1 MCYRTLTHLV
11 DAIKDAKL
19 KGDGAFF
26 DADEIL
32 DLSELL
38 YDILVDYDTFG
49 VLPTREEAEVNNG
62 Q

>member
-1 MCYRTLTHLV
+1 MCYRTLTHLM

-26 DADEIL
+26 DADEIV

-38 YDILVDYDTFG
+38 YDTLVHYDIYGT
-49 VLPTREEAEVNNG
+49 LPKREEASE
-62 Q
+62 